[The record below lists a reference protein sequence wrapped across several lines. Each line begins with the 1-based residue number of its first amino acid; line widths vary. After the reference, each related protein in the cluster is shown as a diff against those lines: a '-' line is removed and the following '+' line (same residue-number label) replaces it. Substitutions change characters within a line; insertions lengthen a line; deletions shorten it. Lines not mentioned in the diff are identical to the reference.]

1 MLSHYTPKD
10 KKDQYLC
17 DLGPLE
23 YLGDLDV
30 GQRELGACLQCGGG
44 DDDRCLDKIARAIK
58 QSSPDL
64 WYNVIGR

>member
-1 MLSHYTPKD
+1 MLGHYTPKGE
-10 KKDQYLC
+10 KDQYLC

-30 GQRELGACLQCGGG
+30 GQRELGACPQCGGG